1 MTSLEALG
9 AAVRQLREA
18 RGISRE
24 DLEAESG
31 VSVSTQIRLENHGRR
46 INHPNMAALLRA
58 LDVDEDEARV
68 LLADQD
74 PRWSQRVLTA
84 LSVIDRDEI
93 HGRLGQLAAGDPDLV
108 AMRGDQVVTLRVTSG
123 GEDAAR
129 GAGGALRRA
138 GWSVSRPV

>member
-58 LDVDEDEARV
+58 LN
-68 LLADQD
+68 
-74 PRWSQRVLTA
+74 
-84 LSVIDRDEI
+84 I
-93 HGRLGQLAAGDPDLV
+93 
-108 AMRGDQVVTLRVTSG
+108 RVTTG
-123 GEDAAR
+123 GDEAAR